1 MTFALTTDRTTL
13 NDARVPVP
21 DQSSAAERRARMLT
35 AIEQRG
41 FVRVIDL
48 SRQFGVSAVTVRAD
62 LDALEAEAHVR
73 RVRGGAMPAAAVPE
87 LQERP
92 YEAGLETLGEDKRSI
107 AARAVEEVRSGMSVL
122 LDVGTTTAAVA
133 RELLRREDLE
143 DLTVIT
149 NGLRIALL
157 LEPAVPRLQVVVT
170 GGTLRPL
177 QHSLVA
183 PLADGLLAR
192 LHTDLALI
200 GCNGVDARA
209 GVTNI
214 NLPEAEVKR
223 AMIAAAARTV
233 VVADG
238 SKVGRIHLGQVARA
252 GDVDLL
258 VTTASA
264 PAEAL
269 AELRAVDGLRTV
281 VVSGWGQ

>member
-1 MTFALTTDRTTL
+1 M
-13 NDARVPVP
+13 PVP